1 MGSPVSP
8 IASNIFM
15 GDHEQ
20 RAIATASPDLRPK
33 LWLRYVDDILEI
45 INKDNVQKLTD
56 HINQA
61 DKSGSI
67 KFTYEQESE
76 GSLPFL
82 DTLIVR
88 KADGTIK
95 LLVYRKPTHTDQYLN
110 YQFHHP
116 VHQKLGVVSTLM
128 DKKHHILTEEE
139 DKINE
144 EKKVEEAL
152 KICGYPTWAFVKVKQ
167 QMQSGKQKCVTKQK
181 GEGEKCKGI
190 VVIPYVKGTSERMSR
205 LYQIL

>member
-1 MGSPVSP
+1 M
-8 IASNIFM
+8 
-15 GDHEQ
+15 
-20 RAIATASPDLRPK
+20 
-33 LWLRYVDDILEI
+33 DDILEI
-45 INKDNVQKLTD
+45 IKKDNVQKLTD

-95 LLVYRKPTHTDQYLN
+95 LQVYRKPTHTDQYLN
-110 YQFHHP
+110 YKSHHP
-116 VHQKLGVVSTLM
+116 VHQKLGVVRTLM
-128 DKKHHILTEEE
+128 DRKDHIVTEEE

-144 EKKVEEAL
+144 EKRVEEAL
-152 KICGYPTWAFVKVKQ
+152 KICGYPTWAFEKVKQ
-167 QMQSGKQKCVTKQK
+167 QMESGKQKSVA
-181 GEGEKCKGI
+181 
-190 VVIPYVKGTSERMSR
+190 VV
-205 LYQIL
+205 